1 MDKAKGF
8 FGILPAP
15 SELHR
20 NRIGFSGNT
29 GIA

>member
-8 FGILPAP
+8 FGIPIAVP
-15 SELHR
+15 ESSR
-20 NRIGFSGNT
+20 NHGGISGNT